1 VASNIVPAD
10 MAALIDA
17 ADAGEMAGARA
28 LHQKMSPLF
37 DVLFI
42 EVNPTPVKAALAL
55 MGRIEYEY
63 RLPLCKMAPANYD
76 KLKKVMGQYG
86 LI

>member
-1 VASNIVPAD
+1 
-10 MAALIDA
+10 MAALVDA
-17 ADAGEMAGARA
+17 VEAGQLGRARV

-55 MGRIEYEY
+55 MGKIEYEY

-76 KLKKVMGQYG
+76 KLKKVMENYG
-86 LI
+86 LIS